1 MIEQL
6 LHEHDSTSATL
17 RNALATIVLR
27 DKEELAEIF
36 YRDML
41 QDAEASKFLSAKSV
55 ESHLKPGLCLWL
67 KKLLCHDSR
76 DELKAALAM
85 QRHVGEVHA
94 RADIPIKLVARGIRL
109 LKREIN
115 GRLVDTTLAPDEL
128 VKTILYADRLID
140 IAFEE
145 MSAAFAHSR
154 DSGVKV
160 DEGFRLFAAAQNLS
174 LEREKQVS
182 ALLDWEN
189 RIFRALATDMPLDES
204 SAIENSAFGLW
215 FHHKASLLFSEADGL
230 GMIDEIIQRIDHSIL
245 PQIYRGN
252 GGDIQSAEGRT
263 LIKAIMSD
271 VGHIRYLLGEMF
283 ERLADL
289 DVGRDALTHIFNR
302 RFLPTILKREIA
314 WNRKKGDPFHVLMLD
329 IDYFKRVND
338 EHGHDS
344 GDRVLQAVAGLLINQ
359 VRASDF
365 VFRYGGEEFLIVLA
379 KVGQAQARE
388 IAEKIRR
395 CVEEAEIPISNN
407 RSIKVT
413 LSVGVAG
420 SDGHPDYQRILDRAD
435 KALYAAKHGG
445 RNRCELAQD

>member
-6 LHEHDSTSATL
+6 LHEHDSTPASIRQTL
-17 RNALATIVLR
+17 SMLTLR
-27 DKEELAEIF
+27 DKETLAEIF
-36 YRDML
+36 YREML
-41 QDAEASKFLSAKSV
+41 VDREASKLLSAKSV

-67 KKLLCHDSR
+67 KKLFCHDSR
-76 DELKAALAM
+76 DELKAVLAM

-94 RADIPIKLVARGIRL
+94 RADIPIKLVARGMRL

-115 GRLVDTTLAPDEL
+115 SRLVDTPLAPDDL

-145 MSAAFAHSR
+145 MSVAFVHSR

-160 DEGFRLFAAAQNLS
+160 DEGFRLFAAGQNLS
-174 LEREKQVS
+174 LEKEKQVS

-189 RIFRALATDMPLDES
+189 RIFRALATEMPLDES
-204 SAIENSAFGLW
+204 SCIENSAFGLW
-215 FHHKASLLFSEADGL
+215 FHHKASLLFNEADGL
-230 GMIDEIIQRIDHSIL
+230 GMIDEIIRRIDNSIL
-245 PQIYRGN
+245 PQIFHGN
-252 GGDIQSAEGRT
+252 GSSIQSAEMRP
-263 LIKAIMSD
+263 LVKAIMSD

-283 ERLADL
+283 ERLTDL

-338 EHGHDS
+338 EYGHDS

-379 KVGQAQARE
+379 KVDQAQASD
-388 IAEKIRR
+388 IAEKIRH
-395 CVEEAEIPISNN
+395 CVEDAEIPISNN

-413 LSVGVAG
+413 LSIGLAG
-420 SDGHPDYQRILDRAD
+420 SDGHPDYQRILERAD
-435 KALYAAKHGG
+435 RALYAAKHAG
-445 RNRCELAQD
+445 RNRCMAAPD

>member
-6 LHEHDSTSATL
+6 LHEHDSTSDIIRNTL
-17 RNALATIVLR
+17 SALILR
-27 DKEELAEIF
+27 DKTVLAEIF
-36 YRDML
+36 YREML
-41 QDAEASKFLSAKSV
+41 EDTEASKLLSAKSV

-76 DELKAALAM
+76 DELKAVLAM

-94 RADIPIKLVARGIRL
+94 RADIPIKLVARGMRL

-115 GRLVDTTLAPDEL
+115 SRLVDTALAPDDL
-128 VKTILYADRLID
+128 VKAILYADRLID

-145 MSAAFAHSR
+145 MSAAFVHSR

-160 DEGFRLFAAAQNLS
+160 DEGFRLFAAGQNLS
-174 LEREKQVS
+174 LEKEKQVS

-189 RIFRALATDMPLDES
+189 RIFRALATEMPLDES

-215 FHHKASLLFSEADGL
+215 FHHKASLLFNEADGL
-230 GMIDEIIQRIDHSIL
+230 GMIEEIIRRIDNSIL
-245 PQIYRGN
+245 PQLFHGS
-252 GGDIQSAEGRT
+252 GQDIQSAEVRP
-263 LIKAIMSD
+263 LVKAIMTD
-271 VGHIRYLLGEMF
+271 IGHIRYLLGEMF
-283 ERLADL
+283 ERLTDL

-314 WNRKKGDPFHVLMLD
+314 WNRKRGDAFHVLMLD

-338 EHGHDS
+338 EYGHDS
-344 GDRVLQAVAGLLINQ
+344 GDRVLQAVAGLLLNQ

-379 KVGQAQARE
+379 KVDQAQAQD
-388 IAEKIRR
+388 IAEKIRH
-395 CVEEAEIPISNN
+395 CVESTEIPISNN
-407 RSIKVT
+407 RGIKVT
-413 LSVGVAG
+413 LSIGLAG
-420 SDGHPDYQRILDRAD
+420 SDGHPDYQRILERAD
-435 KALYAAKHGG
+435 KALYAAKHAG
-445 RNRCELAQD
+445 RNRCMIAQD

>member
-145 MSAAFAHSR
+145 MSAAFVHSR

-215 FHHKASLLFSEADGL
+215 FHHKASLLFNEADGL
-230 GMIDEIIQRIDHSIL
+230 GMIDEIIRRIDHSIL
-245 PQIYRGN
+245 PQLYHDSGQGLRP
-252 GGDIQSAEGRT
+252 AEART
-263 LIKAIMSD
+263 LIKAIMAD

-283 ERLADL
+283 ERLNDL

>member
-6 LHEHDSTSATL
+6 LHEHDSTSPAL
-17 RNALATIVLR
+17 RNALSVIVLR
-27 DKEELAEIF
+27 DKETLAEIF

-41 QDAEASKFLSAKSV
+41 EDKEASKFLSAKSV

-67 KKLLCHDSR
+67 KKLLCHEGR
-76 DELKAALAM
+76 DELKAVLAM

-94 RADIPIKLVARGIRL
+94 RADIPIKLVARGMRL

-115 GRLVDTTLAPDEL
+115 SRLVDTTLAPDEL

-145 MSAAFAHSR
+145 MSAAFVHSR

-160 DEGFRLFAAAQNLS
+160 DEGFRLFAAGQNLS
-174 LEREKQVS
+174 LEREKQIS

-189 RIFRALATDMPLDES
+189 RIFRALATGMPLDES

-215 FHHKASLLFSEADGL
+215 FHHKASLLFNEADGL
-230 GMIDEIIQRIDHSIL
+230 GMIDEIIRRIDNSIL
-245 PQIYRGN
+245 PQIFHGD
-252 GGDIQSAEGRT
+252 GGDIQSAEVRT
-263 LIKAIMSD
+263 LIMAIMTD

-283 ERLADL
+283 ERLTDL

-344 GDRVLQAVAGLLINQ
+344 GDRVLQTVAGLLMNQ

-379 KVGQAQARE
+379 KVDGAQARE

-435 KALYAAKHGG
+435 KALYAAKHAG
-445 RNRCELAQD
+445 RNRCEMARD

>member
-6 LHEHDSTSATL
+6 LREHDSTPDTIRNTL
-17 RNALATIVLR
+17 AAIILR
-27 DKEELAEIF
+27 DKAALAEAF
-36 YRDML
+36 YREML
-41 QDAEASKFLSAKSV
+41 EDAEASKLLSAKSV

-67 KKLLCHDSR
+67 KKLFCHDSR
-76 DELKAALAM
+76 DELKAVLAM

-94 RADIPIKLVARGIRL
+94 RADIPIKLVARGMRI

-115 GRLVDTTLAPDEL
+115 SRLVDTALAPDDL
-128 VKTILYADRLID
+128 VKAIMYADRLVD

-145 MSAAFAHSR
+145 MSAAFVHSR

-160 DEGFRLFAAAQNLS
+160 DEGFRLFAAGQNLS
-174 LEREKQVS
+174 LEKEKQVS

-189 RIFRALATDMPLDES
+189 RIFRALATEMPIDES
-204 SAIENSAFGLW
+204 SCIENSAFGLW
-215 FHHKASLLFSEADGL
+215 FHHKASLLFNESDGL
-230 GMIDEIIQRIDHSIL
+230 GMIDEIIRRIDNSIL
-245 PQIYRGN
+245 PQIFHGSGRS
-252 GGDIQSAEGRT
+252 IQSAEVRP
-263 LIKAIMSD
+263 LVKAIMSD
-271 VGHIRYLLGEMF
+271 IGHIRYLLGEMF
-283 ERLADL
+283 ERLTDL

-314 WNRKKGDPFHVLMLD
+314 WNRKKGDQFHVLMLD

-338 EHGHDS
+338 EFGHDS

-379 KVGQAQARE
+379 KLDQAQAQD
-388 IAEKIRR
+388 IAEKIRL
-395 CVEEAEIPISNN
+395 CVENTEIPISNN
-407 RSIKVT
+407 RTIKVT
-413 LSVGVAG
+413 LSIGVAG
-420 SDGHPDYQRILDRAD
+420 SDGHPDYQRILERAD

-445 RNRCELAQD
+445 RNRCAVAQD